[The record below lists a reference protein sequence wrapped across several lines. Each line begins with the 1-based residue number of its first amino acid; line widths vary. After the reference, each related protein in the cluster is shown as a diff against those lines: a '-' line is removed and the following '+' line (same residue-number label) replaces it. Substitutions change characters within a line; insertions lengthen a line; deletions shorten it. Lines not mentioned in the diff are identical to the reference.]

1 MQELIYQMASNA
13 DMTLGEKILGS
24 LIVMLFSMLIVFAVL
39 ALLMLIIR
47 LFGLTASEKVAPA
60 VAPASAPVE
69 AVADRTETA
78 ELDKEVVAAITAA
91 IGAMSASSGCRIVIR
106 SIAKKQDNW
115 GTAGILEQM
124 KNRL

>member
-47 LFGLTASEKVAPA
+47 LFSWTASEK

>member
-47 LFGLTASEKVAPA
+47 LFGWTASEK

-91 IGAMSASSGCRIVIR
+91 IGVMSASSGCRIVIR

>member
-47 LFGLTASEKVAPA
+47 LFGWTASEK

>member
-47 LFGLTASEKVAPA
+47 LFGWTASEK

-69 AVADRTETA
+69 AAADRTETA